1 MGLIVKKRK
10 ASSIPP
16 IDAGTYPAVCIGVVD
31 LGQQHSEKFNN
42 YTEKILFIWEIPS
55 QTVEVDGEAKP
66 RWLSQEF
73 SATLNEKGN
82 LAKMLVSWRGKTFTD
97 QELDDSGD
105 GFNLTQMLGAGCLLQ
120 VIVDEKETGTY
131 NRISAVIGLPVGM
144 PPVAPVSELMAFDI
158 EAWDETALEKLPEWV
173 QDRIKRSMQYQK
185 MHVPTDPVDFPL
197 DQPRAAMHEPPC
209 AAEVSGQPSREVCP
223 I

>member
-1 MGLIVKKRK
+1 MGLIVRKRK

-16 IDAGTYPAVCIGVVD
+16 IDAGTYPAACIGVVD

-42 YTEKILFIWEIPS
+42 YTEKVLFIWEIPS
-55 QTVEVDGEAKP
+55 RTVEVDGETKP

-97 QELDDSGD
+97 QELDDSGA
-105 GFNLTQMLGAGCLLQ
+105 GFNLAQMLGAGCLLQ
-120 VIVDEKETGTY
+120 VIVEEKDSGTY
-131 NRISAVIGLPVGM
+131 NKITSVIGLPVGM

-158 EAWDETALEKLPEWV
+158 EAWDETVLEKLPEWV

-185 MHVPTDPVDFPL
+185 QHVPTDPVDFPPE
-197 DQPRAAMHEPPC
+197 QPHAAIQEPPH
-209 AAEVSGQPSREVCP
+209 AAEVSNHPSEEVCP